1 MALRKPSQKSV
12 DLYNQLVK
20 QQNEVRKRI
29 MRIHKHAEETLGA
42 GRLPALVVPK
52 RVRKISMR
60 QFEGLSKAQLKH
72 KLQVFWGKFKSAK
85 EMFGK
90 GLTSYLSKTVKEGYM
105 DLWRDQILYM
115 SGESPEGV
123 AKMFTKE
130 QIENSY
136 MGEFMQTYNRLNRLS
151 SESFLAFLYHG
162 DIIAFKWIYLEMTG
176 QGRADDSWLEQQNVL
191 LNKNSSIRRQK
202 EILYEMTGFEKS
214 HPKKTMQKAE
224 ERKRREEEED

>member
-1 MALRKPSQKSV
+1 MALRKPSQHSI
-12 DLYNQLVK
+12 DLYNQLVSN
-20 QQNEVRKRI
+20 QNKVRKQL

-42 GRLPALVVPK
+42 GRLPALVIPK
-52 RVRKISMR
+52 GARKIRMN
-60 QFEGLSKAQLKH
+60 QFEGLSKSELKYRL
-72 KLQVFWGKFKSAK
+72 KAFWNRFKTAK
-85 EMFGK
+85 QMFGK
-90 GLTSYLSKTVKEGYM
+90 GLTSYLAKTIKQGYM
-105 DLWRDQILYM
+105 ELWRDQILYM

-151 SESFLAFLYHG
+151 SETFLAFLYHG

-202 EILYEMTGFEKS
+202 EILQEMTGVEKPTS
-214 HPKKTMQKAE
+214 KKTMQKAE
-224 ERKRREEEED
+224 ERKRRAEEE